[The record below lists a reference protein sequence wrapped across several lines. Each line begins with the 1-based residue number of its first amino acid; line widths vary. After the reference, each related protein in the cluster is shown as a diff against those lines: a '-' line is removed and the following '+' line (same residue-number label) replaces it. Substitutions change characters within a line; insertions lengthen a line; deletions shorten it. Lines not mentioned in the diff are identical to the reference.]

1 MGELEVVRQFVDFI
15 SLGWIMLMNMV
26 VSGGR
31 TGGEI
36 GVISLAISVP
46 LLCDIIEK
54 QDHSV

>member
-1 MGELEVVRQFVDFI
+1 
-15 SLGWIMLMNMV
+15 MNMV

-36 GVISLAISVP
+36 GVVSLAISVP

>member
-1 MGELEVVRQFVDFI
+1 
-15 SLGWIMLMNMV
+15 MNMV

-31 TGGEI
+31 TEGEI
-36 GVISLAISVP
+36 GVVSLAISVP